1 MKRDFLG
8 ILDLTEAE
16 IRGLLARAAEMKARR
31 RGGLAEKPLAGRT
44 LAMIFQKPSLRTR
57 VSFEVGML
65 ELGGHAI
72 YIEDREVGLGKRES
86 LDDIARVLSRYV
98 SAIMARTFGHDLAVG
113 LARAASV
120 PVINGLT
127 DYLHPCQILADF
139 LTVQERLGRTDGVRI
154 AFLGDGNNVANSWIE
169 LAIRLPIRI
178 VIGVPEGFE
187 PDKGLIER
195 AAREGR
201 GEVRVV
207 HDPKEAVRGVDVIY
221 TDVWASMGQE
231 AEAERKARAMRPFQ
245 VNAGLAALAAPDA
258 IILHCLPAHR
268 GEEITHDVLEGP
280 RSAVFDEAENRLH
293 AQKALL
299 AFLILGA

>member
-16 IRGLLARAAEMKARR
+16 IRALLLRAAEMKARR
-31 RGGLAEKPLAGRT
+31 HTPNAEKPLAGRS

-57 VSFEVGML
+57 ISFEVAMH
-65 ELGGHAI
+65 ELGGQAL

-86 LDDIARVLSRYV
+86 IEDVARVLSRYV

-127 DYLHPCQILADF
+127 DHLHPCQILADF
-139 LTVQERLGRTDGVRI
+139 LTVHERVGRTDGVRI

-169 LAIRLPIRI
+169 LAIRLPIRLT
-178 VIGVPEGFE
+178 VGVPEGFE
-187 PDKGLIER
+187 PD
-195 AAREGR
+195 AALLAEARHGAR
-201 GEVRVV
+201 GDVRVV
-207 HDPKEAVRGVDVIY
+207 HDPKEAVREADVVY

-231 AEAERKARAMRPFQ
+231 ADAESKARAMRPFQ
-245 VNAGLAALAAPDA
+245 VNAALLAHAAPGA
-258 IILHCLPAHR
+258 IVLHCLPAHR
-268 GEEITHDVLEGP
+268 GEEITHDVMEGP
-280 RSAVFDEAENRLH
+280 QSAVFDEAENRLH
-293 AQKALL
+293 VQKALL
-299 AFLILGA
+299 AFLLPAA